1 MKHNKKITIIILI
14 MFLIAQFIGLY
25 VVNTY
30 AQEKVVNGEIVNSTG
45 KGLPYGMEFDM
56 NDENID
62 SASILISFLISL
74 IIAVSLIFLL
84 IKINARFIMRTWFFV
99 VSTIALGIS
108 FTAVLPEIK
117 YASIIGLAIAV
128 PLVILKFYRQNFIA
142 HNLTEL
148 LIYPGIATV
157 FVPIL
162 SLTAVIILLLIIS
175 GYDMWAVWK
184 SKIMQKM
191 AKFQMEKL
199 NVFGGFFIPYAS
211 KKTKEKIKILRGK
224 FRSKKKLEKELK
236 KSRLKINLAI
246 LGGGDIVY
254 PIITSGVILKTWGLA
269 PAILVITGATLGLTI
284 LLFLGKKKVMY
295 PAMPFISAGI
305 ILALIISY
313 LFLI

>member
-1 MKHNKKITIIILI
+1 